1 MSLSTKKIYD
11 FQKKIFTWWLKNR
24 RDLPWRHTHDPYK
37 IMVSEVMLQ
46 QTQTS
51 RVVPKYTEFLLVFP
65 TVRSLAIASP
75 GAVIRAW
82 KGLGY
87 NRRALYLLKAAK
99 RILECHKGIFPKV
112 EKELAALPGL
122 GTYTARAILVF
133 AYKKDVAMVD
143 TNIRKTI
150 THFFFHDKK
159 QPENVIQD
167 VADQLLP
174 KGESWEWHQALMD
187 YSAAELRN
195 VKCQMSNVKS
205 KNTPFY
211 ESDRYFRGRILD
223 LLREKPWEIERIITY
238 ESKMYDKPKKFILK
252 IVHGLE
258 KDGLVVCT
266 GDILTLPQ

>member
-1 MSLSTKKIYD
+1 MSLSTKKIHD
-11 FQKKIFTWWLKNR
+11 FQKRIFTWWLKHK

-51 RVVPKYTEFLLVFP
+51 RVVPKYTEFLAVFP
-65 TVRSLAIASP
+65 TLGSLSRASP

-99 RILECHKGIFPKV
+99 RILECHNGIFPRV

-143 TNIRKTI
+143 TNIRKII

-167 VADQLLP
+167 LAQKLLP
-174 KGESWEWHQALMD
+174 KGKSWEWHQALMD
-187 YSAAELRN
+187 YSAIELSRKFK
-195 VKCQMSNVKS
+195 VHKVIKS
-205 KNTPFY
+205 KPFK
-211 ESDRYFRGRILD
+211 ESNRFFRGRLVD
-223 LLREKPWEIERIITY
+223 LLREKEYEYEILLEELIKTYEKPKAFFVERIM
-238 ESKMYDKPKKFILK
+238 SL
-252 IVHGLE
+252 V
-258 KDGLVVCT
+258 KDGLAVQR
-266 GDILTLPQ
+266 GKDIHLPL